1 MIKNKNI
8 ISNIVTIVLTLMIII
23 GIFCLLFVP
32 SIVNAKSYNTMN
44 FEESLKDENITLSYE
59 DYKENDQ
66 QVTIYLFRGKGCSV
80 CKSFLTFLNSIA
92 SEYGKYFKVVSFEVW
107 NDTENKNLLNEVA
120 NFTGVANKGVPY
132 IVIGSQVFD
141 GYYSGYDE
149 DIKEAIKNEY
159 AKDTKYDVL
168 KEMNKD
174 VTDGSSNNSS
184 SSNVW
189 WSLLFTVV
197 STGIIMYYVHYENK
211 KILTSVEKISK
222 KK

>member
-1 MIKNKNI
+1 M
-8 ISNIVTIVLTLMIII
+8 
-23 GIFCLLFVP
+23 
-32 SIVNAKSYNTMN
+32 
-44 FEESLKDENITLSYE
+44 
-59 DYKENDQ
+59 
-66 QVTIYLFRGKGCSV
+66 
-80 CKSFLTFLNSIA
+80 
-92 SEYGKYFKVVSFEVW
+92 
-107 NDTENKNLLNEVA
+107 A

-174 VTDGSSNNSS
+174 VTDSSSNNSS

-211 KILTSVEKISK
+211 KILTSVGKISK